1 MKKFTNTNNQKKKS
15 KEILLNELV
24 NIIQKETISKNKE
37 DFTFL
42 GILTLQFLKYV
53 LVKEENIDNKE
64 VWKYLKRPV
73 ETYNFNDMKL

>member
-1 MKKFTNTNNQKKKS
+1 MKKFTNTNKQNKKS

-64 VWKYLKRPV
+64 VWKYLKR
-73 ETYNFNDMKL
+73 